1 MTTGLSPQRVVTGL
15 PWHRGKASARHLL
28 SLRDIGPENL
38 SLLVDRSLEF
48 ATHGVGVPPLIG
60 KTVGIYFKRT
70 STRTRTAFTVATI
83 KLGATPIAYGPNE
96 LQICTGETIQDTARV
111 LAGYLDALVVRTNE
125 SIDEMRAFASQN
137 EMAIVNAMSD
147 TEHPTQ
153 AIADLVT
160 IKEAFG
166 RLHDIDVLYVGEGN
180 NTAAALAFATAL
192 TPGMRLTLLTPAG
205 YGLESNVLET
215 ARGLSLQN
223 GSVVEERHDV
233 SGVQGKFD
241 VVYTTRWQTMGVSKP
256 DRDWKEKFKSY
267 CVTPE
272 LMQRFSKSESSIF
285 MHDLPAVRGEDV
297 VDEVLDGPQS
307 LAFRQARHKLT
318 SAMAVLAWCINDY

>member
-1 MTTGLSPQRVVTGL
+1 MTTSLAPQRVVTDL
-15 PWHRGKASARHLL
+15 PWHQGKAGARHLL
-28 SLRDIGPENL
+28 SLLDLGPENL
-38 SLLVDRSLEF
+38 SLLVDRSLEL
-48 ATHGVGVPPLIG
+48 AAHGVGVPPLLG

-70 STRTRTAFTVATI
+70 STRTRTAFTVAAI

-96 LQICTGETIQDTARV
+96 LQICTGETFQDTGRV

-137 EMAIVNAMSD
+137 DMAVVNAMSD

-160 IKEAFG
+160 IREAFG
-166 RLHDIDVLYVGEGN
+166 RLQGVDVLYVGEGN
-180 NTAAALAFATAL
+180 NTAAALAFAVAL

-205 YGLESNVLET
+205 YGLESTVLET
-215 ARGLSLQN
+215 ARGLSVQN
-223 GSVVEERHDV
+223 GSLVEERHDV
-233 SGVQGKFD
+233 SSVQGKFD
-241 VVYTTRWQTMGVSKP
+241 VVYATRWQTMGVSKP
-256 DRDWKEKFKSY
+256 DRDWKEKFKPY

-307 LAFRQARHKLT
+307 VAFRQARHKLT
-318 SAMAVLAWCINDY
+318 SAMAVLAWCING

>member
-1 MTTGLSPQRVVTGL
+1 MTTSLASHRVVTDL

-48 ATHGVGVPPLIG
+48 AAHGVGVPPLIG

-70 STRTRTAFTVATI
+70 STRTRTAFIVATI
-83 KLGATPIAYGPNE
+83 KLGATPITYGPND
-96 LQICTGETIQDTARV
+96 LQICTGETFQDTARV

-125 SIDEMRAFASQN
+125 SIDQMRAFASQD
-137 EMAIVNAMSD
+137 EMAVVNAMSD

-160 IKEAFG
+160 IREAFG
-166 RLHDIDVLYVGEGN
+166 RLHDVDVLYVGEGN
-180 NTAAALAFATAL
+180 NTAAALTFAAAL

-223 GSVVEERHDV
+223 GSMVQERHDV
-233 SGVQGKFD
+233 SSIKGKFD
-241 VVYTTRWQTMGVSKP
+241 VVYATRWQTMGVSKP

-267 CVTPE
+267 SVTPE

-318 SAMAVLAWCINDY
+318 SAMAVLAWCIDR